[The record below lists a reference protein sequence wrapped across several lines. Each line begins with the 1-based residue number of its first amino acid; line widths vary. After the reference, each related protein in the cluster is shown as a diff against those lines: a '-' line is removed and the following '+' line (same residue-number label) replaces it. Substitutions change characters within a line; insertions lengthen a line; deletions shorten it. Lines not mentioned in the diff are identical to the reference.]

1 MINKGN
7 NMSESAFLILQDGSI
22 YHGIPFGHTESI
34 FGEVVFNTSMTGY
47 QEMLT
52 DPSYAGQ
59 IVVPTYPLIGNY
71 GISEYSNESKNIQV
85 SGLVV
90 RQYCPE
96 PSHTDSIQTI
106 SDFLKS
112 QNIPGIS
119 EIDTRAVTKRIREN
133 GVMMGGI
140 AIGLSEKEAQELIQ
154 KTPDYDELD
163 YVNKVSTKEI
173 YNWNTGLK
181 DVESLEPKLKILVSD
196 FGLKYNILRILRNKG
211 CSVEVFPSN
220 TSASEL
226 LERNPDGIML
236 SPGPGN
242 PELLDYTAKMTKD
255 LLGRVPIMGIC
266 MGNQVLGKALG
277 GKTYK
282 LKFGHRG
289 SNHPVKDLLTNR
301 VYITS
306 QNHGY
311 AIDADSLP
319 HEVELTHISMNDL
332 HVEGLRHKSLPAMSI
347 QYHAEASPGPKDNE
361 YIFDQF
367 LNMVKESQ

>member
-1 MINKGN
+1 MDRISYNSLKIINFFENLNPKTSGVIF
-7 NMSESAFLILQDGSI
+7 STLI
-22 YHGIPFGHTESI
+22 H
-34 FGEVVFNTSMTGY
+34 
-47 QEMLT
+47 
-52 DPSYAGQ
+52 
-59 IVVPTYPLIGNY
+59 LI
-71 GISEYSNESKNIQV
+71 ILLFMV
-85 SGLVV
+85 GL
-90 RQYCPE
+90 PN
-96 PSHTDSIQTI
+96 
-106 SDFLKS
+106 FF
-112 QNIPGIS
+112 
-119 EIDTRAVTKRIREN
+119 
-133 GVMMGGI
+133 
-140 AIGLSEKEAQELIQ
+140 
-154 KTPDYDELD
+154 
-163 YVNKVSTKEI
+163 STKEI

-289 SNHPVKDLLTNR
+289 SNHPVKD
-301 VYITS
+301 Y
-306 QNHGY
+306 
-311 AIDADSLP
+311 
-319 HEVELTHISMNDL
+319 
-332 HVEGLRHKSLPAMSI
+332 
-347 QYHAEASPGPKDNE
+347 
-361 YIFDQF
+361 
-367 LNMVKESQ
+367 

>member
-1 MINKGN
+1 MN
-7 NMSESAFLILQDGSI
+7 EPAFLILQDGSI
-22 YHGIPFGHTESI
+22 YPGISFGYNDESV
-34 FGEVVFNTSMTGY
+34 FGEVVFNTAMTGY

-71 GISEYSNESKNIQV
+71 GISEYSNESKKIQV

-96 PSHTDSIQTI
+96 PSHSDSVQTI

-112 QNIPGIS
+112 QNVPGIS
-119 EIDTRAVTKRIREN
+119 EIDTRAVTKRIRNN

-140 AIGLSEKEAQELIQ
+140 AIGITEKDALKLMKE
-154 KTPDYDELD
+154 TPIYDELD
-163 YVNKVSTKEI
+163 YVNKVSTKET
-173 YNWNTGLK
+173 YNWNIGLR
-181 DVESLEPKLKILVSD
+181 DVESLDPKLKILVSD

-211 CSVEVFPSN
+211 CHVEVFPSN
-220 TSASEL
+220 ATADEL

-242 PELLDYTAKMTKD
+242 PELLDYTANMTKK

-289 SNHPVKDLLTNR
+289 SNHPVKDLLTDR

-311 AIDADSLP
+311 SIDADSLP
-319 HEVELTHISMNDL
+319 QEAEVTHISMNDL
-332 HVEGLRHKSLPAMSI
+332 TVEGLKHKSLPAMSI
-347 QYHAEASPGPKDNE
+347 QYHSEASPGPKDNE

-367 LNMVKESQ
+367 INMIKESI

>member
-1 MINKGN
+1 MN
-7 NMSESAFLILQDGSI
+7 NPAFLILQDGSI
-22 YHGIPFGHTESI
+22 YHGIPFGYDVESI

-71 GISEYSNESKNIQV
+71 GIREYSNESNKIQI

-90 RQYCPE
+90 RQHCLE
-96 PSHTDSIQTI
+96 PSHTDSVQTI
-106 SDFLKS
+106 SEFLKS
-112 QNIPGIS
+112 QEIPGIS
-119 EIDTRAVTKRIREN
+119 EIDTRAVTKKIREN

-140 AIGLSEKEAQELIQ
+140 AIGISKEEALDIIN
-154 KTPDYDELD
+154 KAPLYGELD
-163 YVNKVSTKEI
+163 YVNQVSTKKS
-173 YNWNTGLK
+173 YNWDIGVKNFEMLP
-181 DVESLEPKLKILVSD
+181 PKLKILVSD
-196 FGLKYNILRILRNKG
+196 FGLKYNILRILRSKG
-211 CSVEVFPSN
+211 CDVEVFPSN
-220 TSASEL
+220 TTAQEL
-226 LERNPDGIML
+226 LEKNPDGIML

-242 PELLDYTAKMTKD
+242 PDLLNYTSEMVKE

-266 MGNQVLGKALG
+266 MGNQVLGKAFG

-289 SNHPVKDLLTNR
+289 SNHPVKDILTNR
-301 VYITS
+301 IYITS

-319 HEVELTHISMNDL
+319 QEVEITHISMNDL
-332 HVEGLRHKSLPAMSI
+332 TVEGLRHKSLPAMSI
-347 QYHAEASPGPKDNE
+347 QYHSEASPGPKDNE
-361 YIFDQF
+361 YIFDKF
-367 LNMVKESQ
+367 LDMIKESL

>member
-1 MINKGN
+1 MN
-7 NMSESAFLILQDGSI
+7 NPAFLILQDGSI
-22 YHGIPFGHTESI
+22 YHGSPFGYDVEST

-71 GISEYSNESKNIQV
+71 GISEYSNESNKIQV

-90 RQYCPE
+90 RQHCLE
-96 PSHTDSIQTI
+96 PSHTDSVQTI

-112 QNIPGIS
+112 QKIPGIS
-119 EIDTRAVTKRIREN
+119 EIDTRAVTRRIREN

-140 AIGLSEKEAQELIQ
+140 AIGISEKDAINILK
-154 KTPDYDELD
+154 KTPQYDELN
-163 YVNKVSTKEI
+163 YVNKVSTKK
-173 YNWNTGLK
+173 YYAWDVGVK
-181 DVESLEPKLKILVSD
+181 DSNLEPPKLKILVSD
-196 FGLKYNILRILRNKG
+196 FGLKYNILRILRTKG
-211 CSVEVFPSN
+211 CQVEVFPSN
-220 TSASEL
+220 TTAQEL
-226 LERNPDGIML
+226 LERNPSGIML

-242 PELLDYTAKMTKD
+242 PELLDYTANMAKE

-289 SNHPVKDLLTNR
+289 SNHPVKEISTDR
-301 VYITS
+301 IHITS

-311 AIDADSLP
+311 SIDADSLP
-319 HEVELTHISMNDL
+319 QEVEVTHISMNDST
-332 HVEGLRHKSLPAMSI
+332 VEGLRHKSLPAMSI
-347 QYHAEASPGPKDNE
+347 QYHSEASPGPKDNE
-361 YIFDQF
+361 YIFDKF
-367 LNMVKESQ
+367 LDMVKESG

>member
-1 MINKGN
+1 MN
-7 NMSESAFLILQDGSI
+7 NHAFLILQDGSI
-22 YHGIPFGHTESI
+22 YHGSPFGYDVEST

-71 GISEYSNESKNIQV
+71 GISEYSNESNKIQV

-90 RQYCPE
+90 RQHCLE
-96 PSHTDSIQTI
+96 PSHTDSVQTI

-112 QNIPGIS
+112 QKVPGIS
-119 EIDTRAVTKRIREN
+119 EIDTRAVTKKIRKN

-140 AIGLSEKEAQELIQ
+140 AIGISQKEALEMMA
-154 KTPDYDELD
+154 KTPLYDELN
-163 YVNKVSTKEI
+163 YVNQVSTNES
-173 YNWNTGLK
+173 YNWDIGVRNSKVLP
-181 DVESLEPKLKILVSD
+181 PKLKILVSD
-196 FGLKYNILRILRNKG
+196 FGLKYNILRILRSKG
-211 CSVEVFPSN
+211 CDVEVFPSN
-220 TSASEL
+220 TTAQEL
-226 LERNPDGIML
+226 LERNPNGIML

-242 PELLDYTAKMTKD
+242 PDLLNYTAEMAKE

-301 VYITS
+301 IYITS

-311 AIDADSLP
+311 SIDSDSLP
-319 HEVELTHISMNDL
+319 QEVEVTHISMNDL
-332 HVEGLRHKSLPAMSI
+332 TVEGLQHKSLPAMSI
-347 QYHAEASPGPKDNE
+347 QYHSEASPGPKDNE
-361 YIFDQF
+361 YIFDKF
-367 LNMVKESQ
+367 LDMVKESV